1 LTDRKECLPHWRA
14 RPTACAGIAA
24 TFLASLLAASFVAS
38 AQDKGVAAANDV
50 IFARKAL
57 KDAICD
63 RMANIERMIGAGRV
77 DLDDVHTQADAI
89 AAMLMAFPHLFPP
102 GSNLWKPDT
111 DQDPVT
117 ATLASPELWVTFPDF
132 YRQATA
138 AAKTAFEL
146 SRADKI
152 DDVKTSARELRIA
165 CDACH
170 ALYLEDQ

>member
-1 LTDRKECLPHWRA
+1 LTDRKESPPGPRA
-14 RPTACAGIAA
+14 RVTARAGLTAA
-24 TFLASLLAASFVAS
+24 FLAALLAASLVAS
-38 AQDKGVAAANDV
+38 AQDQGVAPADDV

-77 DLDDVHTQADAI
+77 DLDDVRTQADAI
-89 AAMLMAFPHLFPP
+89 AAMLTAFPHLFPP
-102 GSNLWKPDT
+102 ASNLWKPDS

-117 ATLASPELWVTFPDF
+117 ATLASPDLWVTFPDF
-132 YRQATA
+132 YRQAEA

-152 DDVKTSARELRIA
+152 DEAKTRARELRIA

-170 ALYLEDQ
+170 ALYLEDP